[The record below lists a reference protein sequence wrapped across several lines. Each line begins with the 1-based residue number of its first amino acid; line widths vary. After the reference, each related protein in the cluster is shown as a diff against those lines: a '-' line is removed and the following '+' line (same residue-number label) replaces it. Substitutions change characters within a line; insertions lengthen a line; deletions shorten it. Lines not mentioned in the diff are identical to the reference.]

1 MKYQMKTW
9 KKIVLMV
16 ILLGGIFGIWAL
28 KSLMGGSQ
36 ESAPRKGKTIATA
49 EDIKGARVGV
59 QLGTTGE
66 TYLSGMENDGSGTQ
80 IERYNKCAD
89 AVEALKQGK
98 LDCVVYDQ
106 ETVKEYVKK
115 NSSLKILDEAFVEE
129 HYSILL
135 AKGNTKLQEK
145 VNTALGNMKASG
157 TLKQIRDYYIANDDH
172 SIGRYQK
179 KDDVTHKNGVLRMAS
194 DIAFPPYEYY
204 ENGEPM
210 GIDVD
215 IAYAICDELGYELE
229 INDMDFGA
237 IINAVN
243 AGKADVGISGFTRTQ
258 DREKNALFSQDYAV
272 SRQVILINT
281 GETLSLENQGLKQ
294 KLYDNFVKD
303 GRYKYILSGLGTTL
317 CIALFAAL
325 LGAVSGFF
333 IAVIRAAYEKTG
345 HLEILD
351 WFCRVYVTVFR
362 GTPVVVQLLIIY
374 FVIFSSTDINKIVV
388 AVIAFGM
395 NSSAYVSEIIRS
407 GIMSIGQGQFE
418 AGRSLGLS
426 HSQTMCHIILPQA
439 VKNVLPALG
448 NEFIVLFKETS
459 VCGFIG
465 LVDLTRGA
473 EIIRGVTYEAFLPL
487 FAVAIIYLIL
497 VMILSAGVAKLEK
510 RLRKNER

>member
-9 KKIVLMV
+9 KKVVLMV

-28 KSLMGGSQ
+28 KSLLGGSQ
-36 ESAPRKGKTIATA
+36 ESAPRKGKTIATV

-66 TYLSGMENDGSGTQ
+66 TYLSRMENDGSGTQ
-80 IERYNKCAD
+80 VERYNKGAD

-106 ETVKEYVKK
+106 EPAKEYVKK
-115 NSSLKILDEAFVEE
+115 NSSLKVLDEAFVEE
-129 HYSILL
+129 HYAILL
-135 AKGNTKLQEK
+135 AKGNTKLQERI
-145 VNTALGNMKASG
+145 NTALRNMEASG

-179 KDDVTHKNGVLRMAS
+179 KDDASHKNGVLRMAS

-215 IAYAICDELGYELE
+215 IAYAVCDELGYELE

-258 DREKNALFSQDYAV
+258 DRERNALFSQEYAV
-272 SRQVILINT
+272 SRQIILVNT
-281 GETLSLENQGLKQ
+281 AETSSLENQGLKQ

-317 CIALFAAL
+317 CIALFAVL

-333 IAVIRAAYEKTG
+333 IAVIRASYEKTG

-374 FVIFSSTDINKIVV
+374 FVIFASTDIHKIVV
-388 AVIAFGM
+388 AVIVFGM

-407 GIMSIGQGQFE
+407 GIMSIDQGQFE

-426 HSQTMCHIILPQA
+426 HGQTMCHIVLPQA

-448 NEFIVLFKETS
+448 NEFIVLLKETS

-487 FAVAIIYLIL
+487 FAVATIYLIL

-510 RLRKNER
+510 MLRKNER